1 MRCQLQ
7 ALMRLVIEG
16 VVVANMLDSDEHNGL
31 DMLVFVKN
39 TVVTVKVSRKLLNP
53 VSVTYV

>member
-1 MRCQLQ
+1 MRCELQ